1 MKMMQKFL
9 RIFIAVAAFN
19 MLAGFY
25 PAALFSAPSGSTKYS
40 SLVHTLSTR
49 HGVPEDLVH
58 SIIKA
63 ESNYDPNA
71 VSHKGAVG
79 LMQLMPDTALEY
91 GVEDPS
97 IPEDNLSAGIQY
109 LKKLMDLYNGDVK
122 LILAAYNAGPGAV
135 EKYGGVPPFPETR
148 NYIKRISSSYRSPL
162 IRRKKILT
170 FTDNSGRIVLTNMPY
185 MKRNRLTSTKSE
197 NTSHDSDQI

>member
-1 MKMMQKFL
+1 MLKKL
-9 RIFIAVAAFN
+9 SLTPALAVFILLAVV
-19 MLAGFY
+19 Y
-25 PAALFSAPSGSTKYS
+25 PAALFSASSGTAKYS
-40 SLVHTLSTR
+40 SLVRTLSSK

-71 VSHKGAVG
+71 VSHKGAIG

-91 GVEDPS
+91 GVKDPS

-109 LKKLMDLYNGDVK
+109 LKKLMGLYNGDVK

-135 EKYGGVPPFPETR
+135 EKYGGVPPYPETL
-148 NYIKRISSSYRSPL
+148 NYIKRISRSFRDPV
-162 IRRKKILT
+162 IHRKKILT

-185 MKRNRLTSTKSE
+185 LNRNRLTSKKAK
-197 NTSHDSDQI
+197 NTSSDLDQR